1 MKRKSILAL
10 ILATIIIASLSL
22 VGCGRNYTRTKTN
35 NNFTR
40 NNATDTPNTGNNTT
54 GNNVV
59 GSPNTKNNATG
70 NNADGSPNITNNPA
84 GTPNTDAYGN
94 ANTNA
99 GNNIGGTNNNA
110 TGISGDTTQGIGNS
124 LKYSATNFR
133 DDIVNAGYNLK
144 EAANSKKAYFT
155 GNETDY
161 LAGNDVVR
169 VYEYNSA
176 KDIEGDINRI
186 SKNGLTIDGTDANYT
201 NKPYYYRKGN
211 SLILYEGNEPTY
223 VNQFKTM
230 YGNPLIP

>member
-10 ILATIIIASLSL
+10 ILVTVIVVSLSL
-22 VGCGRNYTRTKTN
+22 VGCGRNHSGTKTDN
-35 NNFTR
+35 NITR
-40 NNATDTPNTGNNTT
+40 NNAVGTPNTE
-54 GNNVV
+54 
-59 GSPNTKNNATG
+59 NNATG
-70 NNADGSPNITNNPA
+70 NNADGSPNITTNPA

-99 GNNIGGTNNNA
+99 GNNVGGTANNSIGTNEA
-110 TGISGDTTQGIGNS
+110 NSQGISDS
-124 LKYSATNFR
+124 LKYSAINFR

-144 EAANSKKAYFT
+144 EAANRTKNYFT

-176 KDIEGDINRI
+176 QDLEGDIKRI
-186 SKNGLTIDGTDANYT
+186 SQNGLTINGTDANYT

-211 SLILYEGNEPTY
+211 SLIVYEGNDPAY
-223 VNQFKTM
+223 VNQFKSM
-230 YGNPLIP
+230 YGNALIP